1 MSAVLVAVFNDH
13 AAAEGVR
20 TRLVKDGFPTDRV
33 ELTSS
38 QELGQVKLVPRQGV
52 GAKLTEY
59 FRKLFQSGGNGSGE
73 RWVPLFQRAVLDGKA
88 VVAVQ
93 PRGDI
98 ETQTRATIAEP
109 GRPHRAARR
118 RPPESNARVRRNR
131 DGDPDFSP
139 GWEKSWPPR
148 APRIPRVFR
157 SYPEPIALEVR
168 SVPASLFF
176 PRQ

>member
-59 FRKLFQSGGNGSGE
+59 FRKLFQSGSNGSGE

-88 VVAVQ
+88 VVAVH

-98 ETQTRATIAEP
+98 ETQRALQLLNEASPIELRGADLQNQTLEYAATETETPIFTWMGKVLAAP
-109 GRPHRAARR
+109 GA
-118 RPPESNARVRRNR
+118 
-131 DGDPDFSP
+131 PDTTGLSKLP
-139 GWEKSWPPR
+139 
-148 APRIPRVFR
+148 
-157 SYPEPIALEVR
+157 
-168 SVPASLFF
+168 
-176 PRQ
+176 